1 MFLESAAD
9 TLCGTLAK
17 MARESRMQLRPTAR
31 ASSGRQKPRCPVFST
46 PSRLLL
52 PVAPAEYTAPAI
64 AQALLPGEAAYLA
77 GFGLRSTARMP
88 LPAWLGLI
96 RTVPGYNHVVRR
108 LEALD
113 SDLRK
118 FLRLFVFWGL
128 RFCFWTIDA
137 VAAYNFESCAEGCG
151 FVEAPRTSCE
161 ALILSIAIF
170 NFFALVAFIIFLLVR
185 YTSDDRDRA
194 EARFVTRVLITVG
207 MLLKLADIGMTV
219 AVYTICFPDS
229 ATPPYENFMSMTQ
242 CAGTI
247 QNPACPFMDFFALYG
262 IYAVLK
268 VREQVSE

>member
-1 MFLESAAD
+1 
-9 TLCGTLAK
+9 
-17 MARESRMQLRPTAR
+17 
-31 ASSGRQKPRCPVFST
+31 
-46 PSRLLL
+46 
-52 PVAPAEYTAPAI
+52 
-64 AQALLPGEAAYLA
+64 
-77 GFGLRSTARMP
+77 MP

-96 RTVPGYNHVVRR
+96 RTVPGYNYVVRR

-207 MLLKLADIGMTV
+207 LLLKLADIGMTV
-219 AVYTICFPDS
+219 AVYTTCFPDS

>member
-1 MFLESAAD
+1 MRVQCF
-9 TLCGTLAK
+9 
-17 MARESRMQLRPTAR
+17 PTSISGPLDAPPP
-31 ASSGRQKPRCPVFST
+31 APAPSGRAGGIP
-46 PSRLLL
+46 L
-52 PVAPAEYTAPAI
+52 PL

-96 RTVPGYNHVVRR
+96 RTVPGYNYVVRR

-207 MLLKLADIGMTV
+207 LLLKLADIGMTV

>member
-1 MFLESAAD
+1 MYF
-9 TLCGTLAK
+9 LCG
-17 MARESRMQLRPTAR
+17 
-31 ASSGRQKPRCPVFST
+31 PVCFT

-77 GFGLRSTARMP
+77 GFGLRSTTRMP

-96 RTVPGYNHVVRR
+96 RTVPGYNYVVRR

-207 MLLKLADIGMTV
+207 LLLKLADIGMTV
-219 AVYTICFPDS
+219 AVYTTCFPDS

-268 VREQVSE
+268 VSEQVSE